1 MQDEHVWG
9 LKQGSAWD
17 VGSKLSLGLQ
27 VEMLNRPPSMAGE
40 WSGSAFGDIFKNL
53 MWSVVCG
60 LGKR

>member
-27 VEMLNRPPSMAGE
+27 VEMLKRPPSVAGE
-40 WSGSAFGDIFKNL
+40 WICIWGYLQGSD
-53 MWSVVCG
+53 VECG
-60 LGKR
+60 VWPG